1 MQHVAFCAKGEHENA
16 RALLRWHSVA
26 SQSNDLLKEKDVP
39 TSSSELGSNQ
49 LWRNGRGGHAKALLG
64 TTMDGLVML
73 LVRMLVL

>member
-1 MQHVAFCAKGEHENA
+1 MLRVAFCSKPQFENT
-16 RALLRWHSVA
+16 RAFLPWNSVA